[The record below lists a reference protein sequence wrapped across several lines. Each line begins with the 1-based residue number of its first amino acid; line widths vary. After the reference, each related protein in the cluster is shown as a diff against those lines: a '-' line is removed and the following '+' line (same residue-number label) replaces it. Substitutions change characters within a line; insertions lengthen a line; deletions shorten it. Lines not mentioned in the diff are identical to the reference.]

1 MNKSY
6 EKLPLVDLAAPKAL
20 SRHSR
25 TMGNTSK
32 EAITQNLEDAET
44 VLKHAGLNINLA
56 SEIIEASEKYMTET
70 QPNNTVTSSS
80 EKMIIGM
87 SQKGNQRSHYTRIL
101 VFDNKLVFQSA
112 CCLPL
117 KVIAASLGGDIV
129 SGRVLY
135 KSHSEK
141 CGGKL
146 VYEFQGKGKEIII
159 DLRRGKSTKVQR
171 LIFAI

>member
-1 MNKSY
+1 
-6 EKLPLVDLAAPKAL
+6 
-20 SRHSR
+20 
-25 TMGNTSK
+25 
-32 EAITQNLEDAET
+32 
-44 VLKHAGLNINLA
+44 
-56 SEIIEASEKYMTET
+56 MTET

>member
-32 EAITQNLEDAET
+32 EAITQNLEDVET

>member
-1 MNKSY
+1 MNISY

-25 TMGNTSK
+25 TIGNTSK
-32 EAITQNLEDAET
+32 ESITQNLEDAET

-56 SEIIEASEKYMTET
+56 SEIIEASEKYVIET

-80 EKMIIGM
+80 EKMTIGM
-87 SQKGNQRSHYTRIL
+87 SLKGNQRSHYTRIL
-101 VFDNKLVFQSA
+101 VFDNKLVFQAA

-117 KVIAASLGGDIV
+117 KVIAASLDSDTV
-129 SGRVLY
+129 AGRALY
-135 KSHSEK
+135 NSHSEK

-146 VYEFQGKGKEIII
+146 VYEFMGKGKEIIL
-159 DLRRGKSTKVQR
+159 DLRRGESIKVQR